1 MAKNKREIFNSWKS
15 AIKKDLKILV
25 QKSGFDLDTLQK
37 QLQVFIKKADGM
49 IAENDIEQIVK
60 KLKGEHAKLI
70 KMVDRAVKEEVK
82 KANKL
87 LLEKK
92 EKLKKIQ
99 KQLEREFSII
109 SSKGKPKK
117 STRKKTSRKKIS
129 KKKASRKTTSRKKTS
144 RKIKKKVS

>member
-15 AIKKDLKILV
+15 AIQKDLKILV
-25 QKSGFDLDTLQK
+25 QKSGFDLDTLQE
-37 QLQVFIKKADGM
+37 QLQVFVKKADGM
-49 IAENDIEQIVK
+49 IAEKDIDKIVK
-60 KLKGEHAKLI
+60 KLKTEHIKLV
-70 KMVDRAVKEEVK
+70 KMVDRAVKEEVR

-109 SSKGKPKK
+109 STKSKPKK
-117 STRKKTSRKKIS
+117 PTRKKTSRKK
-129 KKKASRKTTSRKKTS
+129 TSRKKTS
-144 RKIKKKVS
+144 RKTTSKKKAS